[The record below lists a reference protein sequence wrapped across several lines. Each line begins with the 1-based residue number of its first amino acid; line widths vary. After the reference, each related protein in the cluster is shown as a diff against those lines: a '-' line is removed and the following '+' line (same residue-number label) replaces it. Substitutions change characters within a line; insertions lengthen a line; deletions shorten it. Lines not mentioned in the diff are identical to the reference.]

1 MPDQKT
7 VFITYRR
14 PVSNYIASAVSQS
27 FMPHRY
33 DVFMDIDITDTV
45 EFDEVILRQVEARAH
60 FIPVLTPGD
69 LALYANPKD
78 WKRLNIEHAIR
89 SGRNIVSLLVN
100 GFDFQEA
107 APYFTGELAKLAEY
121 PTVTVPVE
129 YFQAAMDRL
138 RTQYLETA
146 PEIPVVPV
154 PKKDESLVRITT
166 RKIAKIQ
173 FVTDKQ
179 LQAESHFQRAY
190 HRARHDHETKIADF
204 TAALAIYPDY
214 MLAYMERGVSKRIL
228 GDFVGSIEDTT
239 AAIKLDTKNA
249 ELYTQRGIAYFLNG
263 DGDKANA
270 DYAESLRLHPGSAET
285 YINRA
290 DARRSDK
297 EFAGALEDLTAALA
311 CSPLT
316 PEAYLEFCTK
326 HNRKPLRN
334 VDDQLALFRRYR
346 FIALTQRAEI
356 RLLQEDIN
364 GAIVDYTDAIAL
376 QPEDITAYTARASA
390 KMQLHDMAGAVADLS
405 EAMRLDGNNDAL
417 YHQRGFAYHE
427 LQNHA
432 AALADYDI
440 ALTLNPKS
448 VLTYCNRAE
457 IYLEHQDYA
466 SALHD
471 FNLAHEQRPG
481 HPLILAGLA
490 LAHFGMGNS
499 ELATETWGLL
509 ANADA
514 RFKDA
519 EAVGK
524 WFNWK
529 APVVAK
535 VAELLRLTQG

>member
-1 MPDQKT
+1 MPNQKT

-14 PVSNYIASAVSQS
+14 PVSNYIASAVSQA

-45 EFDEVILRQVEARAH
+45 EFDEVILRQIEARAH

-69 LALYANPKD
+69 MALYANPKD

-89 SGRNIVSLLVN
+89 RGRNIVPLLVN
-100 GFDFQEA
+100 GFDFKEA

-121 PTVTVPVE
+121 PAVTVPIE

-138 RTQYLETA
+138 RTQHLETA
-146 PEIPVVPV
+146 PDIEVVPV
-154 PKKDESLVRITT
+154 PKQDESLVRITT

-179 LQAESHFQRAY
+179 LQAEAHFQRAFA
-190 HRARHDHETKIADF
+190 RARHDHAAKIADF
-204 TAALAIYPDY
+204 TEALTIYPEY
-214 MLAYMERGVSKRIL
+214 VAAYMERGISKRIL
-228 GDFVGSIEDTT
+228 GDFVGAIEDAT
-239 AAIKLDTKNA
+239 AAIKLDAKNA

-263 DGDKANA
+263 EGDKANE
-270 DYAESLRLHPGSAET
+270 DYAHSLRLHPGSAET

-290 DARRSDK
+290 DARRSAED
-297 EFAGALEDLTAALA
+297 FAGALEDLTAALA

-316 PEAYLEFCTK
+316 PEAYMDFCEK
-326 HNRKPLRN
+326 HARKPLRN
-334 VDDQLALFRRYR
+334 VDEQLALFRRYR

-356 RLLQEDIN
+356 RIIQGDVD

-376 QPEDITAYTARASA
+376 QPEDITAYTARAAA
-390 KMQLHDMAGAVADLS
+390 KMQKSDMAGAVIDLN
-405 EAMRLDGNNDAL
+405 EAIRLDPKNDAL
-417 YHQRGFAYHE
+417 YHQRGFAQHE
-427 LQNHA
+427 LQNDS

-440 ALTLNPKS
+440 ALTLNPKAA
-448 VLTYCNRAE
+448 LTYCNRAE
-457 IYLEHQDYA
+457 IYLEHEDYA
-466 SALHD
+466 TALHD
-471 FNLAHEQRPG
+471 FNLAHELRPG

-490 LAHFGMGNS
+490 LAHFGLGNQDV
-499 ELATETWGLL
+499 ATETWRLL

-519 EAVGK
+519 AAIGK

-529 APVVAK
+529 TPVVAK
-535 VAELLRLTQG
+535 VAQLLKVL